1 MRRNVIVTQSLFT
14 CWSSNVSGRA
24 ADQRCVFH
32 SETTLLFYIRVV
44 NTFLVMYV
52 CMYVCRSDKQRG
64 AGQNDC
70 WRSTFK
76 PGGQLSI
83 FVIRLV

>member
-32 SETTLLFYIRVV
+32 SETTLPFYIRVV

-52 CMYVCRSDKQRG
+52 CMYVGLISSEAQARMTVG
-64 AGQNDC
+64 EA
-70 WRSTFK
+70 
-76 PGGQLSI
+76 LSN
-83 FVIRLV
+83 LVGN